1 MNTLDCALVLAPIML
16 PMFQLSETTCFVVC
30 DTEKVIFSGF
40 AQEFDLGIREG
51 EPINPNWVVAEAMK
65 SRKCIKHEVDLAHST
80 LGKGYVGFASA
91 LFDNDG
97 KVMGGMA
104 WYITTRTAE
113 VQRELDRM
121 TQIVKNVEMVSIS
134 LAQAAEALSHR
145 TESQVQVSAQ
155 IFEQAK
161 SMEEAR
167 NLIMMVSSQTQLLG
181 INAAIEAA
189 HSGEFGR
196 GFGVVADEI
205 RHLADEVKH
214 SAKGIA
220 TQIQGLQESAR
231 EVEKGAENNSGLSE
245 ELSANIEELSATMTE
260 VRGIVENIHA
270 LNHLR
275 DRHKKGCMGL

>member
-1 MNTLDCALVLAPIML
+1 MDTLQCALALAPIMV
-16 PMFQLSETTCFVVC
+16 PMFQLSEATCLVVC
-30 DTEKVIFSGF
+30 DTEKVVFSGF
-40 AQEFDLGIREG
+40 AQEFDLEIREG
-51 EPINPNWVVAEAMK
+51 QAVNPNWVVAEAMK

-91 LFDNDG
+91 LFDKDG
-97 KVMGGMA
+97 KVIGGMA

-121 TQIVKNVEMVSIS
+121 TEIIKNVEMVSHG
-134 LAQAAEALSHR
+134 LAQASESLLHH
-145 TESQVQVSAQ
+145 TETQVQVSGQ

-189 HSGEFGR
+189 HSGEYGR

-220 TQIQGLQESAR
+220 AEIQGLQESAR
-231 EVEKGAENNSGLSE
+231 EVEVGAEHNSGLSE

-260 VRGIVENIHA
+260 VREIVENIHA
-270 LNHLR
+270 LNHLQR
-275 DRHKKGCMGL
+275 